1 MRNRQRGLRPIYY
14 ALYLD
19 QDEVQYDDDGYELSE
34 PVPQYGEP
42 VLIRVNYGPEKK
54 WNQMEAFGTMEEY
67 DLVFSVCDAN
77 CPINR
82 NSRIWINTDPEQD
95 EPYDYVVRRV
105 GTTKNVRL
113 YGLKAVTVA

>member
-14 ALYLD
+14 ALYLN
-19 QDEVQYDDDGYELSE
+19 EENIQYDEDGYELSE
-34 PVPQYGEP
+34 SAPSYSDPV
-42 VLIRVNYGPEKK
+42 RMMVNYGPEKK
-54 WNQMEAFGTMEEY
+54 WNEMEAFGTMEEY
-67 DLVFSVCDAN
+67 DLVFSVCDVD
-77 CPINR
+77 CPINKD
-82 NSRIWINTDPEQD
+82 SRIWVDTDPTEG